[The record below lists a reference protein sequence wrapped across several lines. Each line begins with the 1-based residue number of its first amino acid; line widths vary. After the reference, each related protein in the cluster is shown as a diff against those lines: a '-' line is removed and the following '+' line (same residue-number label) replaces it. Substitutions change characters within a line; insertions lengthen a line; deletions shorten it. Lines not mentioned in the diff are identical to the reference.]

1 MVDTQKFLDDW
12 VRDNVQSAAFRNKA
26 EGRRLTYECRKA
38 TASAG
43 LTWPSVIKAA
53 NGDIEG
59 YILSALNRAA
69 DAEAEHV

>member
-1 MVDTQKFLDDW
+1 MADPQKFLDDW
-12 VRDNVQSAAFRNKA
+12 VRKNVQSTTYRNKA

-43 LTWPSVIKAA
+43 LSWPSVIKAA
-53 NGDIEG
+53 NGDVEG